1 MTSSNHGNNMQYS
14 CNFCGKN
21 QNQVVRLIAGPGS
34 VYICN
39 ECVDLCQEIIS
50 EESIPTD
57 LSESPENARLLTPQ
71 ELKAKLDEYIVGQ
84 DYTKRILSVAVYNHF
99 KRVSQQKKSSL
110 TLDKSNVL
118 LIGPTGTGKTLSG
131 FLPSF
136 FDLIDEKK
144 KHR

>member
-1 MTSSNHGNNMQYS
+1 MAGPNRGNNMQYS

-21 QNQVVRLIAGPGS
+21 QSQVVRLIAGPGS

-57 LSESPENARLLTPQ
+57 LNESSDNTGLLTPQ

-84 DYTKRILSVAVYNHF
+84 DYTKRILSVAV
-99 KRVSQQKKSSL
+99 
-110 TLDKSNVL
+110 
-118 LIGPTGTGKTLSG
+118 
-131 FLPSF
+131 
-136 FDLIDEKK
+136 
-144 KHR
+144 